1 MYKRVTV
8 KIGSNV
14 LAEGQ
19 GMLNIARMAAIVNQ
33 IANLR
38 SRGIEVILVSSGA
51 VAAGK
56 AVVTAPDKTDSVS
69 QRQLWSS
76 VGQIHLINTYSSLF
90 ESHQI
95 TCAQLLVTKD
105 DFRDRT
111 HYLNLQNCLTT
122 LLASNVIPII
132 NENDAISIT
141 ELMFTDNDELSGLMA
156 SLTDSDALVILS
168 NIDGVYDGHPQ
179 DSHSTVIQEIET
191 DSVKMEDIIQPSKSF
206 FGRGGMESK
215 FKVARKAS
223 QNGINVIIAN
233 GMTPT
238 ILEDVIADTTNTLC
252 THFIP
257 KEKTS
262 PVKKWISHSHG
273 FSKGEIY
280 VNDGAKAALL
290 SDRATSLLLVGVVR
304 SDGDFSKGDIV
315 RILDKEG
322 NDIGI
327 GRTSF
332 DADKVFELM
341 GSHDEKPVI
350 HYNYLHLD

>member
-14 LAEGQ
+14 VAEGQ
-19 GMLNIARMAAIVNQ
+19 GMLNVARMAAIVNQ

-38 SRGIEVILVSSGA
+38 KRGIEIVLVSSGA

-56 AVVTAPDKTDSVS
+56 AVIELPDKTDSVS
-69 QRQLWSS
+69 QRQVWSS
-76 VGQIHLINTYSSLF
+76 VGQIHLINTYASLF
-90 ESHQI
+90 ESQGLV
-95 TCAQLLVTKD
+95 CAQLLVTKD

-122 LLASNVIPII
+122 LLATDVVPII

-141 ELMFTDNDELSGLMA
+141 ELMFTDNDELSGLIA

-168 NIDGVYDGHPQ
+168 NIDGVFDGNPQ
-179 DSHSTVIQEIET
+179 APESAVISEIES
-191 DSVKMEDIIQPSKSF
+191 DNVKMEDIIQPSKSF

-215 FKVARKAS
+215 FKVAKKAS

-238 ILEDVIADTTNTLC
+238 ILEDVISDTTNTLC
-252 THFIP
+252 THFVP
-257 KEKTS
+257 KEKS
-262 PVKKWISHSHG
+262 SQVKKWISHSHG
-273 FSKGEIY
+273 FAKGAIY
-280 VNDGAKAALL
+280 VNDGAKEVLM
-290 SDRATSLLLVGVVR
+290 SDKAISVLAVGIIK
-304 SDGDFSKGDIV
+304 SDGLFNKGDII
-315 RILDKEG
+315 RIKDKDG
-322 NDIGI
+322 INIGI

-332 DADKVFELM
+332 DAKKVAKIM
-341 GSHDEKPVI
+341 GLHGEKPVI
-350 HYNYLHLD
+350 HYNYLHID